1 MMVASLSMVLLI
13 AASAA
18 ADRGVR
24 SNELIVL
31 HYTQMPSVMV
41 ELGFLTND
49 MESNLL
55 QSEMYQS
62 LLAQALAD
70 ATFAYLDS
78 RTA

>member
-1 MMVASLSMVLLI
+1 MI